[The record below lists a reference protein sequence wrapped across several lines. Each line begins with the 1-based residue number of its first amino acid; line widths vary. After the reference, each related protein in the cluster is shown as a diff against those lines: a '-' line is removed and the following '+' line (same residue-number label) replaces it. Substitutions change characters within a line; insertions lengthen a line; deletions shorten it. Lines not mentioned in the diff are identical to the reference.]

1 MVGLRGEAEKFMTWL
16 KEAESDDD
24 SDEDSDEDSEEEDSD
39 A

>member
-1 MVGLRGEAEKFMTWL
+1 VVGLRGEAEKFMTWL

-24 SDEDSDEDSEEEDSD
+24 SEDSDEDSDEEDSD

>member
-24 SDEDSDEDSEEEDSD
+24 SDDESDDSDDDSD